1 MNNMHPFGM
10 RVFVKVD
17 NQLLDNIGTDY
28 LRGIIID
35 VSTELKKA
43 QENKEYIKDMNTL
56 LYYLS
61 SSLQIGAEVLFKKDN
76 NLVDNQDGIYN
87 VPVEL
92 IRQISS
98 SE

>member
-43 QENKEYIKDMNTL
+43 QKNKEYIKDMNTL

-76 NLVDNQDGIYN
+76 NLVNNQDGIYN

>member
-43 QENKEYIKDMNTL
+43 QKNKEYIKDMNTL